1 MCTSHPAS
9 RPRGGR
15 PRLAAIALGCAALV
29 AGCAVGPDF
38 IAPARPAVDAY
49 VPDGAARTRFA
60 ASDATQTLAPDA
72 PFPDA
77 WWRLFG
83 SREIDAAV
91 DDAFAGSPTLAR
103 ARATLA
109 RSEHA
114 LITGAGVFYPQAD
127 AQAGASRQRYVPLRT
142 GANLPASLFNLF
154 TLSTTVSY
162 ALDLWGG
169 ERRHVE
175 GLAAQADAQRHA
187 LAAARLTLAANVVNT
202 MIARAAYADEIALT
216 RELIA
221 LTDEQIRLTRAQV
234 SAGTSAYTAVLA
246 LQAARASLDASLPA
260 LEQKTGE
267 ADDLLATLA
276 GRYPAEHVP
285 PQVSLAA
292 IALPARLPRTVPSE
306 LVRRRPDILQAE
318 AVLHAASAN
327 IGVASAALFPS
338 VTLSASGGFDATRA
352 SALFGPAGRAWSVG
366 ASITAPL
373 FHGGAL
379 WYQRKA
385 AVDAFDESN
394 AAYRQTVLSA
404 FAQVADTLRALD
416 HDATALDAQARAMR
430 GGSRRSSTRR
440 ARPAICRC
448 CSPISNIGRRGSRG
462 CRRAR
467 SGCRTRSRCTR
478 RSAAGGAARGN
489 PDAARRGRPP
499 RRRSA
504 PRRFLA
510 CRVALREQPP
520 QHGRRAFLDHQEP
533 RQCEQRRVAPDLA
546 RLEREARD
554 VAGFARGRAEFAVE
568 RAERP
573 GEQID
578 LVADLARDA
587 CVRLRELRARRLA
600 KRAGRRP
607 VRGVQIGMPP
617 RVRLHVEP
625 AGLVQHA
632 QLVPRERAGRLA
644 DRGRIDEQR
653 DRHPLAQRDR
663 AGPVEDRCVP
673 FVDRQRD
680 RLRRQRDGLAAQPAD
695 HVAQRDEP
703 VAEPAQVRELRF
715 ECRDADRHRIGA
727 ADVRET
733 VIDEHGDVG
742 RRRGDGGRAAR
753 RSGSDDPRDGP
764 KAGAENGRAPGEPGT
779 K

>member
-60 ASDATQTLAPDA
+60 ASDATQTLALDA

-114 LITGAGVFYPQAD
+114 LIAGAGVFYPQAD

-416 HDATALDAQARAMR
+416 HDATALDAQARAM
-430 GGSRRSSTRR
+430 
-440 ARPAICRC
+440 
-448 CSPISNIGRRGSRG
+448 
-462 CRRAR
+462 
-467 SGCRTRSRCTR
+467 
-478 RSAAGGAARGN
+478 SAA
-489 PDAARRGRPP
+489 
-499 RRRSA
+499 
-504 PRRFLA
+504 
-510 CRVALREQPP
+510 
-520 QHGRRAFLDHQEP
+520 
-533 RQCEQRRVAPDLA
+533 
-546 RLEREARD
+546 RD
-554 VAGFARGRAEFAVE
+554 
-568 RAERP
+568 
-573 GEQID
+573 
-578 LVADLARDA
+578 
-587 CVRLRELRARRLA
+587 ARRLA
-600 KRAGRRP
+600 TVQYEAGT
-607 VRGVQIGMPP
+607 
-617 RVRLHVEP
+617 
-625 AGLVQHA
+625 AGYLQVLLADQQYRQA
-632 QLVPRERAGRLA
+632 RLA
-644 DRGRIDEQR
+644 WVQAS
-653 DRHPLAQRDR
+653 AQRLQDTV
-663 AGPVEDRCVP
+663 ALYAALGGGWGGA
-673 FVDRQRD
+673 RQ
-680 RLRRQRDGLAAQPAD
+680 P
-695 HVAQRDEP
+695 
-703 VAEPAQVRELRF
+703 
-715 ECRDADRHRIGA
+715 
-727 ADVRET
+727 
-733 VIDEHGDVG
+733 
-742 RRRGDGGRAAR
+742 
-753 RSGSDDPRDGP
+753 
-764 KAGAENGRAPGEPGT
+764 
-779 K
+779 